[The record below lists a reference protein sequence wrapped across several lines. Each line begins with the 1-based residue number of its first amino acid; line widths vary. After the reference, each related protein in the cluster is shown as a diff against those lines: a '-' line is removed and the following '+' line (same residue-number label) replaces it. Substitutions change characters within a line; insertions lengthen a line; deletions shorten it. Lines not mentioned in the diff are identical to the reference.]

1 MSTLDDWMAD
11 AAQALALP
19 PAPMTVDLR
28 DDLLD
33 LTREVAHG
41 VARIAGPLTCYL
53 VGLAVA
59 NGMSPTTAVQNLRD
73 VIAARPSTQEGSA

>member
-1 MSTLDDWMAD
+1 MMSTLDSWIAD
-11 AAQALALP
+11 SEAALSLAP
-19 PAPMTVDLR
+19 GAISEDLR
-28 DDLLD
+28 RELLD

-59 NGMSPTTAVQNLRD
+59 NGTPAADAIAKLREAVPAAEPPTA
-73 VIAARPSTQEGSA
+73 

>member
-1 MSTLDDWMAD
+1 MSTLDSWIAD
-11 AAQALALP
+11 AEAALGLDAGTIP
-19 PAPMTVDLR
+19 EDLR
-28 DDLLD
+28 RDLLD

-59 NGMSPTTAVQNLRD
+59 NGTPAADAVASLR
-73 VIAARPSTQEGSA
+73 AAAPPAPDA